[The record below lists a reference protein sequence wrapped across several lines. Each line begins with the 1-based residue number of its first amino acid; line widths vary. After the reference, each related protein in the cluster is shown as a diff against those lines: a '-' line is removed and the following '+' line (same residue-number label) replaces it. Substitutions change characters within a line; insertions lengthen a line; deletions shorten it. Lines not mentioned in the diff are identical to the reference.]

1 MSKLTPS
8 AGPGRDLPAAL
19 GQALLDLV
27 AQPPRSAQP
36 TEARPAQAARRLT
49 DQAARRAALAA
60 GSLSLPPGPLGWLT
74 LLPEMMSVW
83 RIQSQLVADIAA
95 AYGRSHELDRTQ
107 MLYCLFRH
115 TAAQGLRD
123 LAVRVGERLI
133 VQPLAAG
140 ALKKL
145 AGAIGLKLSQR
156 ALGSSMARWLPL
168 VGAAGVGAYAWYDTR
183 QVAQAAIELFEAG
196 SSGNRGES
204 GDQPPG

>member
-1 MSKLTPS
+1 MADAKDDRSLSLVLGEALQRVVADP
-8 AGPGRDLPAAL
+8 PASNQQRAVQP
-19 GQALLDLV
+19 QA
-27 AQPPRSAQP
+27 
-36 TEARPAQAARRLT
+36 AARRLT
-49 DQAARRAALAA
+49 EQAARRAALAA

-83 RIQSQLVADIAA
+83 RIQAQLVADIAA
-95 AYGRSHELDRTQ
+95 VYGCTHELDRAQ

-123 LAVRVGERLI
+123 LAVRVGERLV

-196 SSGNRGES
+196 NNGISGES

>member
-1 MSKLTPS
+1 MANAKDDRSLNLVLGEALQRVVADP
-8 AGPGRDLPAAL
+8 PASNQQRA
-19 GQALLDLV
+19 V
-27 AQPPRSAQP
+27 QPLA
-36 TEARPAQAARRLT
+36 AARRLT
-49 DQAARRAALAA
+49 EQAARRAAFAA

-83 RIQSQLVADIAA
+83 RIQAQLVADIAA
-95 AYGRSHELDRTQ
+95 VYGRSHELDRTQ

-168 VGAAGVGAYAWYDTR
+168 VGAAGVGAYAWHDTR
-183 QVAQAAIELFEAG
+183 QVARAAIELFETRAPG
-196 SSGNRGES
+196 QPPA
-204 GDQPPG
+204 QPPG

>member
-1 MSKLTPS
+1 MAQAKDDRPLSL
-8 AGPGRDLPAAL
+8 AL
-19 GQALLDLV
+19 GEALQRVVAEPPASNQPRAVQPQA
-27 AQPPRSAQP
+27 
-36 TEARPAQAARRLT
+36 AARRLT
-49 DQAARRAALAA
+49 EQAARRAALAA
-60 GSLSLPPGPLGWLT
+60 GSLSLPPGPLGWMT

-83 RIQSQLVADIAA
+83 RIQAQLVADIAA
-95 AYGRSHELDRTQ
+95 VYGRTHELDRTQ

-140 ALKKL
+140 ALKRL

-156 ALGSSMARWLPL
+156 ALGSSLARWLPL

-196 SSGNRGES
+196 GSA
-204 GDQPPG
+204 QPPG

>member
-1 MSKLTPS
+1 MSLSKD
-8 AGPGRDLPAAL
+8 GREL
-19 GQALLDLV
+19 GATVGNALLSIV
-27 AQPPRSAQP
+27 AAPPDSRQQAVDQ
-36 TEARPAQAARRLT
+36 PAQAARRLT
-49 DQAARRAALAA
+49 EQAARRAALAA

-123 LAVRVGERLI
+123 LAVRVGERLV

-196 SSGNRGES
+196 CG
-204 GDQPPG
+204 GDQAPG

>member
-1 MSKLTPS
+1 MANAKDDRSLNLVLGEALQRVVADP
-8 AGPGRDLPAAL
+8 PASNQQRA
-19 GQALLDLV
+19 V
-27 AQPPRSAQP
+27 QPLA
-36 TEARPAQAARRLT
+36 AARRLT
-49 DQAARRAALAA
+49 EQAARRAAFAA

-83 RIQSQLVADIAA
+83 RIQAQLVADIAA
-95 AYGRSHELDRTQ
+95 VYGRSHELDRTQ

-168 VGAAGVGAYAWYDTR
+168 VGAAGVGAYAWHDTR
-183 QVAQAAIELFEAG
+183 QVARAAIELFETQAPG
-196 SSGNRGES
+196 
-204 GDQPPG
+204 QPPG

>member
-1 MSKLTPS
+1 MAHAKNDRPLSLVLSEALQRVVADP
-8 AGPGRDLPAAL
+8 PASEKQRA
-19 GQALLDLV
+19 
-27 AQPPRSAQP
+27 AQPLA
-36 TEARPAQAARRLT
+36 AARRLAE
-49 DQAARRAALAA
+49 QAAQRAAFAA

-83 RIQSQLVADIAA
+83 RIQAQLVADIAA
-95 AYGRSHELDRTQ
+95 VYGRSHELDRTH

-123 LAVRVGERLI
+123 LAVRVGERLV

-145 AGAIGLKLSQR
+145 AGAVGLKLSQR

-196 SSGNRGES
+196 SGGA
-204 GDQPPG
+204 QAPG